1 MMKRCVRMMAK
12 RIAQRLRRHKR
23 IAIPIAA
30 NPATNFQHIRD
41 ANLRIGSL
49 KMLFHITIHARQRLE
64 KAARKNVH
72 PVLDFALH
80 AQFKMPRLAGLPQ
93 SQQHNIHL
101 ALQLAHLV
109 RAATQL
115 APWQQFT
122 NLAMRHQHRLALHF
136 GGMRGQNRAHQRV
149 VQHILHHLLRDL
161 LRLQFAHR
169 FRNAAILRRA
179 TLLLVHQAAAFM
191 VYILGNV

>member
-1 MMKRCVRMMAK
+1 MMKRRIGVITK
-12 RIAQRLRRHKR
+12 RIAQSLRRHKR

-30 NPATNFQHIRD
+30 NPAANFQHIGD

-49 KMLFHITIHARQRLE
+49 KMLFHVAVHARQRLE
-64 KAARKNVH
+64 KAARENVY

-80 AQFKMPRLAGLPQ
+80 AQFEMPRFAGLPQ
-93 SQQHNIHL
+93 GQQHNIHL

-136 GGMRGQNRAHQRV
+136 GGMRR
-149 VQHILHHLLRDL
+149 
-161 LRLQFAHR
+161 
-169 FRNAAILRRA
+169 
-179 TLLLVHQAAAFM
+179 
-191 VYILGNV
+191 

>member
-1 MMKRCVRMMAK
+1 MMKRRIGVITK

-30 NPATNFQHIRD
+30 NPTTNFQHIGHP
-41 ANLRIGSL
+41 NLRIGSL
-49 KMLFHITIHARQRLE
+49 KMLFHIAVHARQRAK
-64 KAARKNVH
+64 KAARENVY

-80 AQFKMPRLAGLPQ
+80 AQFEMPRFAGLPQ
-93 SQQHNIHL
+93 GQQHNIHL
-101 ALQLAHLV
+101 ALQLRQSV
-109 RAATQL
+109 RAFAQL
-115 APWQQFT
+115 AARQQFP
-122 NLAMRHQHRLALHF
+122 NFAMRHQHCLALHL

-161 LRLQFAHR
+161 LRLQLAYR

-179 TLLLVHQAAAFM
+179 ALLLMHQAAAFM
-191 VYILGNV
+191 MHILGDV